1 MTTTNPFFPRHN
13 HVFKGGTP
21 DAPKPIPPVTQAS
34 TEVAQASLQAKRD
47 AAKRSGY
54 ASTLLA
60 GETGG
65 EKAAV
70 KTLLGS

>member
-1 MTTTNPFFPRHN
+1 MQQQQ
-13 HVFKGGTP
+13 KGGTP
-21 DAPKPIPPVTQAS
+21 KPPDPIPPVTQAS

-47 AAKRSGY
+47 AAKRNGY

-65 EKAAV
+65 NKDAP
-70 KTLLGS
+70 KTLLGA